1 MRERGHQRHPRDV
14 KRDHVR
20 KGSAAEAALARVA
33 AEQYGVAPRAQL
45 LERGVSRMQIE
56 NRVASGF
63 LIPLH
68 RGVYAVGHS
77 SLRPAGRRLA
87 AVLACGPGAVL
98 WPRDAGAAW
107 DLCADAGSRIH
118 VAVPRGGARGG
129 ARPGIHV
136 HRRRLD
142 PDETTVHE
150 GIPIATVAVTLV
162 GLGAVLGERA
172 LGEAVDRAIELR
184 IYDQS
189 RVEAALRR
197 GRPGSA
203 ALRRVLRRRHPDAHW
218 TRSRLERAMLELIDR
233 HALPR
238 PGVNV
243 DLAGLRVV
251 PDLLWADRRLV
262 VELDS
267 WGFHSSP
274 EAFEADR
281 RKTADLQRAGYR
293 VLRFTWR
300 QVHHDPAWVLAHL
313 EAALGDR

>member
-1 MRERGHQRHPRDV
+1 MRERGHQHPAERGLGDQ
-14 KRDHVR
+14 VR
-20 KGSAAEAALARVA
+20 RGLAVEAVLARVA
-33 AEQYGVAPRAQL
+33 AEQCGVATRAQL
-45 LERGVSRMQIE
+45 LRLGISAKQIDG
-56 NRVASGF
+56 RLAGGALV
-63 LIPLH
+63 PLH
-68 RGVYAVGHS
+68 RGVYAVGHE

-118 VAVPRGGARGG
+118 VAVPRGAARGG
-129 ARPGIHV
+129 PRHGIHV
-136 HRRRLD
+136 HRRVLD

-184 IYDQS
+184 IYDQH
-189 RVEAALRR
+189 RVDAALRR

-218 TRSRLERAMLELIDR
+218 TRSRLERAMLALIDR
-233 HALPR
+233 HGLPR

-243 DLAGLRVV
+243 GLAGLHVV
-251 PDLLWADRRLV
+251 PDLLWPGRRLV
-262 VELDS
+262 VELDG
-267 WGFHSSP
+267 WAFHSSP

-300 QVHHDPAWVLAHL
+300 QVNEDPEWVAAHL
-313 EAALGDR
+313 GAALGGR